1 MNGSFPLKNKLLRSY
16 VLSLNLVQ
24 LCNPK
29 DSSLPGS
36 SVHGDSLGKN
46 TRVGCHAL
54 LQIQILQ
61 LFILCI

>member
-1 MNGSFPLKNKLLRSY
+1 MDLFPLKNKLLRSY

-61 LFILCI
+61 LFILWI